1 MLLPFEFL
9 FPRGFF
15 AADILVV
22 FPLTCFLKFWTDVN
36 FWRIFD
42 ENVLERYS
50 GDLLFKLCTC
60 GLIIELWQVSRNGN
74 ISWIDCFFLGFDFWH
89 WLLILLETVLCGS
102 RTFAQDFVS
111 SFFFSIKGLSS
122 GIYLWNWSELHVGTW
137 AEHLRGFLRGIC
149 FCDQGLCERILFG

>member
-22 FPLTCFLKFWTDVN
+22 FPLTCFLKYWTDVN

-60 GLIIELWQVSRNGN
+60 GLIIELWQVTERKYFM
-74 ISWIDCFFLGFDFWH
+74 D
-89 WLLILLETVLCGS
+89 WLLFPRIWLLELTSDITGNC
-102 RTFAQDFVS
+102 FVRIKNFCS
-111 SFFFSIKGLSS
+111 GFCFKFISIKGLSS
-122 GIYLWNWSELHVGTW
+122 GIYLWNWSGLHVGTW
-137 AEHLRGFLRGIC
+137 TEHLRGFLQGIC
-149 FCDQGLCERILFG
+149 FGDQGLCERILFG

>member
-22 FPLTCFLKFWTDVN
+22 FPLTCFLKYWTDVN

-50 GDLLFKLCTC
+50 GNLLFKLCTC
-60 GLIIELWQVSRNGN
+60 GLIIELWQVTERKYFM
-74 ISWIDCFFLGFDFWH
+74 D
-89 WLLILLETVLCGS
+89 WLLFPWIWLLELTSNITGNC
-102 RTFAQDFVS
+102 FVRIKNFCS
-111 SFFFSIKGLSS
+111 GFCFKFISIKGLSS

-137 AEHLRGFLRGIC
+137 TEHLRGFLRGIC

>member
-22 FPLTCFLKFWTDVN
+22 FPLTCFLKYWTDVN

-50 GDLLFKLCTC
+50 VRTDNWIMASVTERKYFMDWLLFP
-60 GLIIELWQVSRNGN
+60 
-74 ISWIDCFFLGFDFWH
+74 WI
-89 WLLILLETVLCGS
+89 WLLEVTSNITENC
-102 RTFAQDFVS
+102 FVRIKNFCS
-111 SFFFSIKGLSS
+111 GFCFKFISIKGLSS

-137 AEHLRGFLRGIC
+137 TEHLRGFLRGIC

>member
-22 FPLTCFLKFWTDVN
+22 FPLTCFLKYWTDVN
-36 FWRIFD
+36 FWRFFD

-74 ISWIDCFFLGFDFWH
+74 ILWIDCFFLGFDFWN
-89 WLLILLETVLCGS
+89 WLLILLETGS
-102 RTFAQDFVS
+102 RTFCSGFC
-111 SFFFSIKGLSS
+111 FEFISIKGLSS
-122 GIYLWNWSELHVGTW
+122 GIYLWNWSEPHVGTW
-137 AEHLRGFLRGIC
+137 TEHLRGFLRGIC

>member
-22 FPLTCFLKFWTDVN
+22 FPLTCFLKYWTDVN
-36 FWRIFD
+36 FWRFFD

-60 GLIIELWQVSRNGN
+60 GLMIELWQVTERKYFM
-74 ISWIDCFFLGFDFWH
+74 D
-89 WLLILLETVLCGS
+89 WLLFPWIWLLELTSDITGNC
-102 RTFAQDFVS
+102 FVRIKNFCS
-111 SFFFSIKGLSS
+111 GFCFKFISIKGLSS

-137 AEHLRGFLRGIC
+137 TEHLRGFLQGIC

>member
-22 FPLTCFLKFWTDVN
+22 FPLTCFLKYWTDVN
-36 FWRIFD
+36 FWRFFD

-60 GLIIELWQVSRNGN
+60 GLIIELWQVTERKYFM
-74 ISWIDCFFLGFDFWH
+74 D
-89 WLLILLETVLCGS
+89 WLLFPWIWLLELTSDITGNC
-102 RTFAQDFVS
+102 FVRIKNFCS
-111 SFFFSIKGLSS
+111 GFCFKFISIKGLSS

-137 AEHLRGFLRGIC
+137 TEHLRGFLQGIC

>member
-36 FWRIFD
+36 FWRFFD

-60 GLIIELWQVSRNGN
+60 GLIIELWQVTERKYFM
-74 ISWIDCFFLGFDFWH
+74 D
-89 WLLILLETVLCGS
+89 WLLFPWIWLLELTSDITGNC
-102 RTFAQDFVS
+102 FVRIKNFCS
-111 SFFFSIKGLSS
+111 GFCFKFISIKGLSS

-137 AEHLRGFLRGIC
+137 TEHLRGFLRGIC

>member
-22 FPLTCFLKFWTDVN
+22 FPLTCFLKYWTDVN

-60 GLIIELWQVSRNGN
+60 GLIIELWKYFM
-74 ISWIDCFFLGFDFWH
+74 D
-89 WLLILLETVLCGS
+89 WLLFPWIWLLELTSDITGNC
-102 RTFAQDFVS
+102 FVRIKNFCS
-111 SFFFSIKGLSS
+111 GFCFKFISIKGLSS

-137 AEHLRGFLRGIC
+137 TEHLRGFLRGIC

>member
-15 AADILVV
+15 ATDILVV
-22 FPLTCFLKFWTDVN
+22 FPLTCFLKCWTDVN

-60 GLIIELWQVSRNGN
+60 GLIIELWQVSRKYFM
-74 ISWIDCFFLGFDFWH
+74 D
-89 WLLILLETVLCGS
+89 WLLFPWIWLLELTSNITGNC
-102 RTFAQDFVS
+102 FVRIKNFCS
-111 SFFFSIKGLSS
+111 GFCFKFISIKGLSS

-137 AEHLRGFLRGIC
+137 TEHLRGFLQGIC

>member
-22 FPLTCFLKFWTDVN
+22 FPLTRFLKYLDWCELLKTFWWKRFGTLLWRFVIQTVYVRTDNWIMASVT
-36 FWRIFD
+36 
-42 ENVLERYS
+42 ERKYFM
-50 GDLLFKLCTC
+50 DWLLFP
-60 GLIIELWQVSRNGN
+60 
-74 ISWIDCFFLGFDFWH
+74 WI
-89 WLLILLETVLCGS
+89 WLLELTSDITGNC
-102 RTFAQDFVS
+102 FVRIKNFCS
-111 SFFFSIKGLSS
+111 GFCFKFISIKGLSS

-137 AEHLRGFLRGIC
+137 TEHLRGFLRGIC